1 MTPTPELK
9 EFLTL
14 LYDEQT
20 SRRIKQG
27 EADELFCEAWDI
39 HPSQLKDYIS
49 LTISGKSSPHKLSS
63 EASTPAG
70 FNPPRMRQSHSI
82 STFG

>member
-9 EFLTL
+9 KHLTL

-20 SRRIKQG
+20 S
-27 EADELFCEAWDI
+27 ELFCEAWDI

-63 EASTPAG
+63 EASSPAG
-70 FNPPRMRQSHSI
+70 FNPPRLRQSHSI

>member
-39 HPSQLKDYIS
+39 HPSHLKDYIS
-49 LTISGKSSPHKLSS
+49 LTTTS
-63 EASTPAG
+63 ESKYNNLPLKTSTPAG
-70 FNPPRMRQSHSI
+70 YNSPRTRKTHHSD
-82 STFG
+82 FG

>member
-27 EADELFCEAWDI
+27 EADKLFCEAWDI
-39 HPSQLKDYIS
+39 NPSELNNYIS
-49 LTISGKSSPHKLSS
+49 LTGGSASPDPKLSS
-63 EASTPAG
+63 EVSTPAG
-70 FNPPRMRQSHSI
+70 YNPPRTRKTHHL
-82 STFG
+82 FD